1 MTNEEQNQSSESAL
15 ESAINSASE
24 KLAQLEAERQDVDNE
39 IETLERE
46 IAGLKQAIRFFE
58 QLDADLSDDA

>member
-15 ESAINSASE
+15 ESAIESASE

-46 IAGLKQAIRFFE
+46 IAGLKQAIRSFE